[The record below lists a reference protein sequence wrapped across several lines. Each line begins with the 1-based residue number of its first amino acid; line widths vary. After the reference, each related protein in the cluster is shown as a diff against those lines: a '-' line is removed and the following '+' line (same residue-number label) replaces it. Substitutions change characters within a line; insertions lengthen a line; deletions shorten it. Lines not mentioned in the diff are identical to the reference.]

1 MAHKLSVQLRA
12 SEDRVQ
18 QLESEVEHLESRAR
32 RAEGW
37 LQAIKQEIEDKLLGP
52 IEARRPS
59 CRRCIKLNPTAL
71 GLRPTLRIVHF
82 GENPARQTL
91 TQFNPHVVR
100 AS

>member
-37 LQAIKQEIEDKLLGP
+37 LQAIKQP
-52 IEARRPS
+52 IEARRPE
-59 CRRCIKLNPTAL
+59 LPAL
-71 GLRPTLRIVHF
+71 H
-82 GENPARQTL
+82 
-91 TQFNPHVVR
+91 
-100 AS
+100 